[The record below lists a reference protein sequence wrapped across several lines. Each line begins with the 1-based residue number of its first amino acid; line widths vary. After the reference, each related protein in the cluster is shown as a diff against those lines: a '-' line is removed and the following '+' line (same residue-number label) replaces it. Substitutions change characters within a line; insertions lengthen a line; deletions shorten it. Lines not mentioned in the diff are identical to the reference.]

1 MNIANKMDQ
10 KTQGLWFREIIRT
23 GLSPLQDRDATFDGV
38 NNIVDGGK
46 SDDLAII
53 FGS

>member
-1 MNIANKMDQ
+1 MDIANKMDQ
-10 KTQGLWFREIIRT
+10 KTQGLWFGVIFRT
-23 GLSPLQDRDATFDGV
+23 CLSPLQDRDAAFNGA
-38 NNIVDGGK
+38 NNIVHRGK

>member
-1 MNIANKMDQ
+1 MDIANKMDQ

-23 GLSPLQDRDATFDGV
+23 GLSPLQDRDGTFNGV
-38 NNIVDGGK
+38 NNIVHRGE

-53 FGS
+53 LCS